1 MRIVV
6 MLGDHPPVM
15 VAPTLV
21 QAVVAMHAIFGARVD
36 RMMVALLDRVGARN
50 GRQSSRR
57 PAKDGKDGKD
67 GNGKSTLP
75 HTALLSLN
83 EH

>member
-6 MLGDHPPVM
+6 MLGGHPPVT

-21 QAVVAMHAIFGARVD
+21 QAVVAMHARVD

-50 GRQSSRR
+50 GRQSSRKR
-57 PAKDGKDGKD
+57 AKD

-75 HTALLSLN
+75 HTVLLSLN

>member
-6 MLGDHPPVM
+6 MLGHHPPVM

-36 RMMVALLDRVGARN
+36 RMMVTLLDRVGARN
-50 GRQSSRR
+50 GRQSNRKR
-57 PAKDGKDGKD
+57 AKD
-67 GNGKSTLP
+67 GNGKSKLP
-75 HTALLSLN
+75 HTVLLSLN
-83 EH
+83 EN

>member
-6 MLGDHPPVM
+6 MLGDHRPVM

-50 GRQSSRR
+50 GRQSTRKR
-57 PAKDGKDGKD
+57 AKD

-75 HTALLSLN
+75 HTVLLSLN

>member
-6 MLGDHPPVM
+6 MLGDYPPVM

-21 QAVVAMHAIFGARVD
+21 QAVGPMHAIFGARID

-50 GRQSSRR
+50 GRQSNRKR
-57 PAKDGKDGKD
+57 AKDGDGKS
-67 GNGKSTLP
+67 KLP
-75 HTALLSLN
+75 HTILLSMSDD
-83 EH
+83 